1 MVAVR
6 LNAYLKWEKVEKESE
21 KRVIIINVF
30 FFSSTGK
37 VDGDFLLFFPPCTSK
52 EFSPNKTEGDSA
64 KAHTKK
70 KSTSKKINFPLS
82 FEWPS
87 WGRGMAKNW
96 GHEMGPTRQVCCRAL
111 NWTKNCVSCR
121 EPPRRKLQII
131 SSIDFDKNL
140 AGRVGFY
147 TTLRLLGFGKVTW
160 IGGKKMRAIEH
171 L

>member
-30 FFSSTGK
+30 FSSTGK
-37 VDGDFLLFFPPCTSK
+37 VDGDFLLFSHPAPQKNFPQIRQSVIAQRH
-52 EFSPNKTEGDSA
+52 TE
-64 KAHTKK
+64 
-70 KSTSKKINFPLS
+70 KKINLKEDKFPIII
-82 FEWPS
+82 
-87 WGRGMAKNW
+87 RMAKLGPRNGQNW

-140 AGRVGFY
+140 AGRAGFY